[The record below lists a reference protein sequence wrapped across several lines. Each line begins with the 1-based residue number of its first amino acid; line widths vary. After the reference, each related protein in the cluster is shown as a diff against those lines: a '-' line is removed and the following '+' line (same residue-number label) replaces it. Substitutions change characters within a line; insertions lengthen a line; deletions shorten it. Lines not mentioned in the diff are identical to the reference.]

1 MLSCSTRA
9 FYCMEHPLINDIH
22 DLTLEQLQERITE
35 LSRKLGQTHR
45 MGNAD
50 LRRQVQMALET
61 YQNRY
66 HDQQQA
72 LLRQN
77 RTDDPD
83 FADRIDIS

>member
-1 MLSCSTRA
+1 
-9 FYCMEHPLINDIH
+9 MEHPLITNID

-35 LSRKLGQTHR
+35 LSRKLGQAHR

-50 LRRQVQMALET
+50 LRRQVQMALDT
-61 YQNRY
+61 YQNR
-66 HDQQQA
+66 HREQQQA
-72 LLRQN
+72 LWRQT